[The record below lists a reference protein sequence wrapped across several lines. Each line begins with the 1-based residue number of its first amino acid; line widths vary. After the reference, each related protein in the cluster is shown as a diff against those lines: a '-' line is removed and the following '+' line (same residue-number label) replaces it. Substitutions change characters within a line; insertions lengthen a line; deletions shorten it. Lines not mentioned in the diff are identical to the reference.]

1 MFKNL
6 KLKQKFTLALLV
18 LLLAGIGLS
27 GLLLSTLLRRNAQ
40 TEVTST
46 AVLLMDTMN
55 SVREYTS
62 SQVRPE
68 LVDELE
74 VRFLP
79 ETVPAYSARE
89 VFEHLRES
97 SNYEEFFYKEA
108 TLNPT
113 NLRDKADD
121 FEATIVE
128 DFRQDANK
136 SEIHGFRVAQ
146 GRKIFYTARPLSVG
160 KASCLECHGVP
171 ADAPQSMIE
180 YYGPNNG
187 FGWQLN
193 EIVGAQIISVPASN
207 VIGKANKAILLTLG
221 VVSAIFALILVL
233 INYLLSKQVVDPLR
247 KMAKTAEEVSR
258 GNMGVEFDQ
267 HSKDEV
273 GNIAQAFTRMK
284 RSLMMAMDRISANP
298 QSNGPTSQ
306 GRTNSTRPTWSNGG
320 DSNQTNQS
328 W

>member
-1 MFKNL
+1 MLKDL
-6 KLKQKFTLALLV
+6 KLKQKFTLAMLV
-18 LLLAGIGLS
+18 LLLAGIALS
-27 GLLLSTLLRRNAQ
+27 GFLLSTVLRRNAQ
-40 TEVTST
+40 AEVTST
-46 AVLLMDTMN
+46 AVLLMDTMT

-68 LVDELE
+68 LVDKLE
-74 VRFLP
+74 TQFLP

-89 VFEHLRES
+89 VFEHLREN
-97 SNYEEFFYKEA
+97 SNYDEFFYKEA

-121 FEATIVE
+121 FEASIVE

-136 SEIHGFRVAQ
+136 TELHGYRVAQ

-160 KASCLECHGVP
+160 KPSCLECHGVP
-171 ADAPQSMIE
+171 EDAPQSMIE

-187 FGWQLN
+187 FGWQLD

-221 VVSAIFALILVL
+221 VVSAIFALILIVM
-233 INYLLSKQVVDPLR
+233 NYLLSKQVVDPLR
-247 KMAKTAEEVSR
+247 RMAKTAEEVSR
-258 GNMGVEFDQ
+258 GNMGVEFEQ
-267 HSKDEV
+267 NSKDEV
-273 GNIAQAFTRMK
+273 GSIAQAFTRMK
-284 RSLMMAMDRISANP
+284 RSLMMAMDRISSSP
-298 QSNGPTSQ
+298 GSSSQ
-306 GRTNSTRPTWSNGG
+306 GRTNSTRPSWSSGNEGTPP
-320 DSNQTNQS
+320 TNQS